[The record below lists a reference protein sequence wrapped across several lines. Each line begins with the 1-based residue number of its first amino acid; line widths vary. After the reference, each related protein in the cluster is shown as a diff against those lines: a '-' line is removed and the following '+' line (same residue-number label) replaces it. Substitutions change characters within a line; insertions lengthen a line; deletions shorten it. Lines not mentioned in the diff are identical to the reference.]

1 MRVCFL
7 NLGSDA
13 DPFFA
18 KLTSFMRT
26 AADDLGIDLEVV
38 DCHRDS
44 ARVRREG
51 LALIER
57 DPPPEYLLM
66 TNHRSLAAELLPQA
80 DAAGI
85 KVFLINE
92 GLLTAERDRI
102 GKPREKL
109 AHWLG
114 ELVPDDCQCGSLLAE
129 SLIAAAKA
137 RGKVGGDGKVHVGG
151 IGGAFTMSSLARV
164 TGLRM
169 AVHAHEDVSLGGVF
183 PANWERAKAR
193 EVTARQFADDP
204 EVTVVWAAS
213 DEMALGAI
221 DAVAATGRT
230 PGEDVLIGGVDW
242 ASFVPAK
249 IREGVL
255 TASAGGHCMD
265 GAWALVLLHDAHHGF
280 LSESFQEKSA
290 FAVITRDN
298 LDQYARLFDE
308 GWRSVDFSRFSRAGN
323 PQLAGYD
330 FTLEALLSSS

>member
-1 MRVCFL
+1 
-7 NLGSDA
+7 
-13 DPFFA
+13 
-18 KLTSFMRT
+18 
-26 AADDLGIDLEVV
+26 
-38 DCHRDS
+38 
-44 ARVRREG
+44 VRREG
-51 LALIER
+51 LALIQR
-57 DPPPEYLLM
+57 ASPPEYLLM
-66 TNHRSLAAELLPQA
+66 TNNRSLAAELLPQA

-109 AHWLG
+109 THWLG
-114 ELVPDDCQCGSLLAE
+114 ELVPDDCQCGQLLAD
-129 SLIAAAKA
+129 SLIAAARE
-137 RGKVGGDGKVHVGG
+137 RGKVAGDGKIHVGG

-164 TGLRM
+164 TGLRT
-169 AVHAHEDVSLGGVF
+169 AVHAHEDVSLVGVF

-204 EVTVVWAAS
+204 AISIVWAGS

-221 DAVAATGRT
+221 DAIAAAGRA

-265 GAWALVLLHDAHHGF
+265 GAWALVLLYDAHHGRVP
-280 LSESFQEKSA
+280 ESFQEKSH
-290 FAVITRDN
+290 FEVITRDN
-298 LDQYARLFDE
+298 LDDYAPLFDE
-308 GWRSVDFSRFSRAGN
+308 SWRRVDFSRFSKARN
-323 PQLAGYD
+323 PQLAAYD
-330 FTLEALLSSS
+330 FTLAALLRPS